1 MKPFDEQ
8 YQIYLRTFETALDAL
23 CDGMKYEPAILTESM
38 RYSLRAGGKRIR
50 PVLFFA
56 ALDAYGVPYAAETD
70 CALALECI
78 HTYSL
83 IHDDLPAMD
92 NDDFRRGKPS
102 NHKKFG
108 EGNALLAGDA
118 LLSLAF
124 DLLLRVCGRGE
135 AHIEAAREL
144 SRAAGADGMLAGQSA
159 DLLYEGKEAGKAQL
173 DFMVEHKT
181 ARLLAAP
188 VVMAACLAG
197 RDTAAARAYGNALGV
212 LFQITDDILDVKG
225 EFAAVGKT
233 LGKDSA
239 EQKLTYIKVYGM
251 EEAERLTDFYAAE
264 AQRALLEFGGET
276 EFLKEL
282 VDFVRNR
289 KK

>member
-1 MKPFDEQ
+1 MKSFEEQ
-8 YQIYLRTFETALDAL
+8 YQIYLQTFEAALQNM
-23 CDGMKYEPAILTESM
+23 CEEMTYEPALLTESM
-38 RYSLRAGGKRIR
+38 RYSLLAGGKRIR

-56 ALDAYGVPYAAETD
+56 ALDAFGVPYAAETD

-92 NDDFRRGKPS
+92 NDDFRRGRPS

-108 EGNALLAGDA
+108 EGNAILAGDA

-124 DLLLRVCGRGE
+124 DLLLRTCEKGE
-135 AHIEAAREL
+135 GHIRTAREL
-144 SRAAGADGMLAGQSA
+144 SRAAGAEGMIAGQSA
-159 DLLYEGKEAGKAQL
+159 DLFYEGKAAGEEELA
-173 DFMVEHKT
+173 FVVERKT
-181 ARLLAAP
+181 ARLIMAP

-197 RDTAAARAYGNALGV
+197 RNTEAARSYGNALGM
-212 LFQITDDILDVKG
+212 LFQVTDDLLDVKG
-225 EFAAVGKT
+225 DEKTVGKT

-239 EQKLTYIKVYGM
+239 EQKLTYIKVYGT
-251 EEAERLTDFYAAE
+251 EGAERLADAYAAE
-264 AQRALLEFGGET
+264 AQRALAGLDGET
-276 EFLKEL
+276 GFLHEL
-282 VDFVRNR
+282 VNFVRGR